1 MHFAMPPRKTS
12 RPPPY
17 AARSQS
23 SMLPPALRNLLRR
36 DKMRAIALGMLT
48 FMGIL
53 WLFGMIGGGQTSKGA
68 RWSAA
73 DIPRVAIGSGP
84 PVVIVTVL
92 DPNANPTWTQKIKT
106 NREEYAKRHGYLTF
120 FPSPT
125 AYPLSNSPPS
135 WSRVPA
141 VRHAMTLHPGS
152 TYFWYLD
159 ATALIM
165 NPSLA
170 LESHLLTPTRLE
182 KLMIANAP
190 VVPPDSVI
198 KTFANLKGDR
208 IDFVVTQDKDGLA
221 PSSFVVRNGE
231 WAKYF
236 LDAWFDPI
244 YRSYNF
250 QKAETHALEH
260 IVQYVFFPH
269 LHPRV
274 DGGLGQ
280 CLQILTRAYRWHGT
294 ILAKLAMV
302 PQNLLNAYASGPAAP
317 TDGQF
322 KDGDLVAVF
331 PGCDREGRDCAKE
344 MQPFFDAL
352 DRAKS

>member
-17 AARSQS
+17 AARNQS
-23 SMLPPALRNLLRR
+23 SIIPPALKNLLRR
-36 DKMRAIALGMLT
+36 DKMRVIAFGILS

-53 WLFGMIGGGQTSKGA
+53 WLFGIIGGGKASKGPQ
-68 RWSAA
+68 WQAA
-73 DIPRVAIGSGP
+73 NIPRVAIGSGP
-84 PVVIVTVL
+84 PVVVVTVL
-92 DPNANPTWTQKIKT
+92 DPKADPTWTQKIKT

-120 FPSPT
+120 FPSPSS
-125 AYPLSNSPPS
+125 YPLGNSPS
-135 WSRVPA
+135 TWARVPA
-141 VRHAMTLHPGS
+141 IRHAMTLHPGS

-159 ATALIM
+159 STALIM

-170 LESHLLTPTRLE
+170 LDSHLLTPTRLE
-182 KLMIANAP
+182 KLMIVNAP

-198 KTFANLKGDR
+198 KTFANLKGER

-250 QKAETHALEH
+250 QKAESHALEH
-260 IVQYVFFPH
+260 IVQ
-269 LHPRV
+269 
-274 DGGLGQ
+274 
-280 CLQILTRAYRWHGT
+280 WHGT

-317 TDGQF
+317 SDGQF
-322 KDGDLVAVF
+322 REGDLVAVF
-331 PGCDREGRDCAKE
+331 PGCDRDDRDCAKE
-344 MQPFFDAL
+344 MQSYFDML
-352 DRAKS
+352 DKSKA